1 MMTKKD
7 PDISLTTTIQLK
19 LLPTKEQR
27 QLTDTTM
34 DTYIATVNDI
44 VADFRVMDKT
54 DKRTSK
60 DVAATLP
67 SCLKNQ
73 CIKDAK
79 SIFKKYKKA
88 CREADKWNKKT
99 SGRTKDSDLSCLK
112 KAGFHLEQP
121 ELYHRSRPNRIPG
134 LPQWKIH

>member
-1 MMTKKD
+1 MTKKD

-88 CREADKWNKKT
+88 CREADKWNKKHP
-99 SGRTKDSDLSCLK
+99 K
-112 KAGFHLEQP
+112 KE
-121 ELYHRSRPNRIPG
+121 RSVSHQRATN
-134 LPQWKIH
+134 

>member
-1 MMTKKD
+1 MTKKE

-27 QLTDTTM
+27 QLIYMTM

-44 VADFRVMDKT
+44 VADFRAMDKT

-60 DVAATLP
+60 DVVAVLP

-79 SIFKKYKKA
+79 SLFK
-88 CREADKWNKKT
+88 
-99 SGRTKDSDLSCLK
+99 
-112 KAGFHLEQP
+112 
-121 ELYHRSRPNRIPG
+121 
-134 LPQWKIH
+134 

>member
-1 MMTKKD
+1 MTKKD

-34 DTYIATVNDI
+34 DTYIDTVNDI

-73 CIKDAK
+73 LDTGI
-79 SIFKKYKKA
+79 
-88 CREADKWNKKT
+88 
-99 SGRTKDSDLSCLK
+99 LSVL
-112 KAGFHLEQP
+112 
-121 ELYHRSRPNRIPG
+121 
-134 LPQWKIH
+134 

>member
-1 MMTKKD
+1 MTKKD
-7 PDISLTTTIQLK
+7 PDISLTNTIQLK

-73 CIKDAK
+73 LDTGI
-79 SIFKKYKKA
+79 
-88 CREADKWNKKT
+88 
-99 SGRTKDSDLSCLK
+99 LSVL
-112 KAGFHLEQP
+112 
-121 ELYHRSRPNRIPG
+121 
-134 LPQWKIH
+134 